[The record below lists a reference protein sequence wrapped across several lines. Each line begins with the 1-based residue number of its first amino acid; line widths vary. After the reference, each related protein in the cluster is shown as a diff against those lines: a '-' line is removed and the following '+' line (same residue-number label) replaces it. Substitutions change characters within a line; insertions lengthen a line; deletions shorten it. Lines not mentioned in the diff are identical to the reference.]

1 MMTIFM
7 ALWATVIGYFRIF
20 SPTIR
25 TFLVCTNVNLP
36 IFRIFSRKFEPQSG
50 HFLRNGKILIFF
62 SLCLISRTNFSYPL
76 QYPLRKVDSFVDP
89 KRLLRATFP
98 FSVSSGVTSDG
109 FTKSNSCFPLADT
122 LKPLLVRSIN
132 SDLISFSM
140 ISARVA
146 GVPKLCFSIFL
157 TTFLRLMVLVATL
170 ILC

>member
-1 MMTIFM
+1 M

-36 IFRIFSRKFEPQSG
+36 IFRIFPVSLS
-50 HFLRNGKILIFF
+50 HNLDIFLRNGKILIFF

-98 FSVSSGVTSDG
+98 I
-109 FTKSNSCFPLADT
+109 FPLVQVSQVMDSPSLIVAF
-122 LKPLLVRSIN
+122 LWQRHLNRYWFVPSI
-132 SDLISFSM
+132 LI
-140 ISARVA
+140 
-146 GVPKLCFSIFL
+146 
-157 TTFLRLMVLVATL
+157 
-170 ILC
+170 